1 MYYYATVIQKLQKEL
16 GLRISSFP
24 DLAYYLTFIPKD
36 DGYNRMFDQS
46 LRNYVRATQSIK
58 FHRFRRA
65 VSKSKILI
73 PYPKDLTKNVGSVE
87 SR

>member
-1 MYYYATVIQKLQKEL
+1 MMGEGI
-16 GLRISSFP
+16 GRIRAIFM
-24 DLAYYLTFIPKD
+24 LYYYLTFIPKD
-36 DGYNRMFDQS
+36 DGYTRMFDQS

-73 PYPKDLTKNVGSVE
+73 PYPKDLTKNVGCVE

>member
-1 MYYYATVIQKLQKEL
+1 MMGEGI
-16 GLRISSFP
+16 GRIGAIYM
-24 DLAYYLTFIPKD
+24 LYYYLTFIPKD
-36 DGYNRMFDQS
+36 DGFNRMFDQS
-46 LRNYVRATQSIK
+46 LRNYVRATRSIK

>member
-1 MYYYATVIQKLQKEL
+1 MMGEGI
-16 GLRISSFP
+16 GRIRAIFM
-24 DLAYYLTFIPKD
+24 LYYYLTFIPKD
-36 DGYNRMFDQS
+36 DGYARMFDQS
-46 LRNYVRATQSIK
+46 LLNYVRATQSIK

-73 PYPKDLTKNVGSVE
+73 PYPKDLTKNVGCVE